1 MSVVC
6 FVGLGSNLGDRLEN
20 LRLAVTLL
28 DATSGVDVT
37 ATSSVYET
45 DPVGPP
51 QPDFLNA
58 VVEVRTTLSARDLL
72 ARFKEIE
79 VGIGRTTGAERWG
92 PREID
97 IDLLTYGEESI
108 ESDDLRVPHPRMAER
123 AFVLVPLS
131 EIAADVRWASGGPAE
146 LLEAL
151 GSEGVRA
158 TGDRLR

>member
-1 MSVVC
+1 LSVVC
-6 FVGLGSNLGDRLEN
+6 YVGLGSNLGDRLEN
-20 LRLAVTLL
+20 LRHAVTLL
-28 DATSGVDVT
+28 DASDGIDVAVTSG
-37 ATSSVYET
+37 VYET

-51 QPDFLNA
+51 QPDYLNA
-58 VVEVRTTLSARDLL
+58 VVELRTTRSARDLL

-79 VGIGRTTGAERWG
+79 AEIGRTQGKRWG

-108 ESDDLRVPHPRMAER
+108 DTDDLRVPHPRMAER

-131 EIAADVRWASGGPAE
+131 EIAADVRFAAGGPSE

-151 GSEGVRA
+151 GTSGVRA

>member
-6 FVGLGSNLGDRLEN
+6 YIGLGSNLGDRLEN
-20 LRLAVTLL
+20 LRHAVTLL
-28 DATSGVDVT
+28 DATDGVEVAVTSG
-37 ATSSVYET
+37 VYET
-45 DPVGPP
+45 DPIGPP

-58 VVEVRTTLSARDLL
+58 VAEVRTTLSARDLL
-72 ARFKEIE
+72 ARCKEIE
-79 VGIGRTTGAERWG
+79 AEIGRTEGERWG

-108 ESDDLRVPHPRMAER
+108 DTDDMRVPHPRMTER

-131 EIAADVRWASGGPAE
+131 EIAADVRLAAGGPSE

-151 GSEGVRA
+151 DTAGVRA